1 MRAKCLLTC
10 VVTALLAACSE
21 PRAEVGVDVFS
32 SDTIPARFVVD
43 LKGSTLVIALR
54 SNNFYM
60 RPDKSLVL
68 ETPGSLIIREGSGA
82 ALITTFDTT
91 HRVAVQPIGTS
102 PDSADIVGVVGR
114 QIRMQRGGVASP
126 QFAQRHTGAAE
137 HR

>member
-1 MRAKCLLTC
+1 MRLVHALAC
-10 VVTALLAACSE
+10 VAATVLAACSE
-21 PRAEVGVDVFS
+21 PRGEVGVDVFS

-68 ETPGSLIIREGSGA
+68 ETPGSLVIREGSGSA
-82 ALITTFDTT
+82 MISTLDTM

-102 PDSADIVGVVGR
+102 PDSADILGTVGR
-114 QIRMQRGGVASP
+114 RIRMTRAGDERRVTLELVT
-126 QFAQRHTGAAE
+126 R
-137 HR
+137 